1 MEKIQVFLID
11 VVCCP
16 VNGRGGN
23 GIKGLDRV
31 EAADSLIV
39 VSPDYREGFKRA
51 NFLDDFVRRGAVANQ
66 IAEKNVMVN
75 FPSLDKF
82 MKRKKRF

>member
-1 MEKIQVFLID
+1 MEKVQIILLD
-11 VVCCP
+11 VIRCP

-82 MKRKKRF
+82 MKRKIRF